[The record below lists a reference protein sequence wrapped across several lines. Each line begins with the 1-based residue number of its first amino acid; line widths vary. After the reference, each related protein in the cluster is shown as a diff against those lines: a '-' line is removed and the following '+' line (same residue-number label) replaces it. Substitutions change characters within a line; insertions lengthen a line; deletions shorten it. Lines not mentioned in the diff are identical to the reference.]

1 MRTLNLVLKVWSTTL
16 MVDGDELDSTITGDT
31 EGNDQMRVASTSP

>member
-1 MRTLNLVLKVWSTTL
+1 MRPLTPVLKVWSTTL

-31 EGNDQMRVASTSP
+31 EGNDEIRVASTSP